1 MAKTNA
7 QLQSDY
13 RARHLNKDKTRA
25 QLMLDKEVADELDA
39 LRDHYGLTKQAVIEK
54 LIRAEWKRVAA
65 RHTEK
70 GATKVVTAKPK
81 RTQSKKTAGVAGVVK
96 T

>member
-54 LIRAEWKRVAA
+54 LIRAEWKRVAT
-65 RHTEK
+65 RHPEK
-70 GATKVVTAKPK
+70 GVKKVATAKPK
-81 RTQSKKTAGVAGVVK
+81 RAQGKKTAGVAGVVK